1 MALEIV
7 ELMNPHDL
15 VSDLLRQ
22 RAINARWP
30 NSVQYLATLEG
41 REVGYLSFDHR
52 RDIDAGI
59 IYEIV
64 VLHEF
69 QNRGVGSAL
78 LAHGES
84 VAADL
89 GCQNV
94 VLAPVAVEAG
104 LSEAQLR
111 KWYTRRG
118 YRNRDQSSEMEKCII
133 ET

>member
-1 MALEIV
+1 M
-7 ELMNPHDL
+7 
-15 VSDLLRQ
+15 
-22 RAINARWP
+22 
-30 NSVQYLATLEG
+30 
-41 REVGYLSFDHR
+41 SFDHR
-52 RDIDAGI
+52 RDINAGI

-78 LAHGES
+78 LAHAES

-89 GCQNV
+89 SCENGF
-94 VLAPVAVEAG
+94 LAPVAVEAG

-118 YRNRDQSSEMEKCII
+118 YRNRDQGSEMEKRII